1 MKHVQIVL
9 MMITMAAMA
18 IMISLMRSFDLVEKE
33 YRLCFCSNSIFYP
46 KRCLARITNII
57 CQVTIKEKRKYEGRW
72 CFRFDIDQ
80 NAAAPT
86 SKQLTKWVKEENKFC
101 EGHTTRVRR
110 PWWKIK
116 KEFER
121 VEFCDFFFSWEK
133 HASVLDGRAASTTS
147 TAA

>member
-86 SKQLTKWVKEENKFC
+86 SKQLTKWVKEEKKFC

-116 KEFER
+116 SLSAWNF
-121 VEFCDFFFSWEK
+121 VIFFSWEK
-133 HASVLDGRAASTTS
+133 QASVLDGRAASTTS